1 MLRYNEVMY
10 ISVTQIEHHKTIITK
25 PSGSIHS
32 PGYPDQSYPNNY
44 HHVYEFVSPPNH
56 HVYFTIHHLDLE
68 YQQNCLYDSVRIYG
82 TTNDKPLCGN
92 TSEEHFMSVSNKS
105 SIHFVTDDDVS
116 AAGFNLSWYWI
127 NATSPFQYSGTTANG
142 GTVSSLNFPKSFPR
156 ATSGCATLAAPDGQR
171 VLMEFETINLPKLN
185 CNDSRIE
192 IYSESE
198 LLKVFCGNDTLS
210 NMEYFDWS
218 LLSLNG
224 SLEICLYLPELKE
237 YEGFNA
243 TYRFGK

>member
-1 MLRYNEVMY
+1 MY
-10 ISVTQIEHHKTIITK
+10 ISVTKVEHHKTILTK

-32 PGYPDQSYPNNY
+32 QGYPDLSYPNSY
-44 HHVYEFVSPPNH
+44 HHVYEFVSPSNH

-82 TTNDKPLCGN
+82 TTNDKLLCGN
-92 TSEEHFMSVSNKS
+92 TSEENFMSVSNKS

-127 NATSPFQYSGTTANG
+127 NAILPFQYSGTTANG
-142 GTVSSLNFPKSFPR
+142 GTVSSLNFPKSFPQ

-171 VLMEFETINLPKLN
+171 VLIEFKTINLPELN
-185 CNDSRIE
+185 CNNSMIE
-192 IYSESE
+192 LYSGSE

-210 NMEYFDWS
+210 NMQYFDWIV
-218 LLSLNG
+218 LSLNG
-224 SLEICLYLPELKE
+224 LLDVCLFLPELKE
-237 YEGFNA
+237 NEGLSA

>member
-1 MLRYNEVMY
+1 MLRYNKVRY
-10 ISVTQIEHHKTIITK
+10 ISVTQIEHHKTILTK

-32 PGYPDQSYPNNY
+32 SGYPDQSYPNNY
-44 HHVYEFVSPPNH
+44 HHVYEFVSPSYH

-68 YQQNCLYDSVRIYG
+68 YQQDCLYDSVRIYG
-82 TTNDKPLCGN
+82 TTIDKFLCGN
-92 TSEEHFMSVSNKS
+92 TSEENFTSVSNKS

-116 AAGFNLSWYWI
+116 ATGFNLSWYWI
-127 NATSPFQYSGTTANG
+127 NATLPFQYSGSIANG
-142 GTVSSLNFPKSFPR
+142 GTVSSLNFPKSFTQ

-171 VLMEFETINLPKLN
+171 VLIEFETINLPALN
-185 CNDSRIE
+185 CNGCRIE
-192 IYSESE
+192 LYSGNE

-210 NMEYFDWS
+210 YMEYFDWT

-224 SLEICLYLPELKE
+224 SLDICLYLPELKE
-237 YEGFNA
+237 NEGFNA